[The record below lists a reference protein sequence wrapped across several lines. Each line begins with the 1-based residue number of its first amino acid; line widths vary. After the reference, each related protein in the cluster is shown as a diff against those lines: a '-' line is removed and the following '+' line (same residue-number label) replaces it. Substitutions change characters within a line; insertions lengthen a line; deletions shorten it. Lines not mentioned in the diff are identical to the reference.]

1 MSKSSDVSAVQ
12 VTKADGKISTTTA
25 ADQAPRVRIGDAVMP
40 WSKTPKAR
48 LGDAVMPW

>member
-1 MSKSSDVSAVQ
+1 M
-12 VTKADGKISTTTA
+12 TKAPELSTVDTTKIDDKASTQA
-25 ADQAPRVRIGDAVMP
+25 VADQAPRVRLGDAVMP